1 MAPAPSRPSSPSAG
15 PGLLTRLNTTFWALL
30 DPWIFLSLSLSY
42 LPQTII
48 SLIRQRRFLALL
60 GGPLLS
66 DDFQSAWFGHFW
78 SWAGPQV
85 RSTAEVNVVPL
96 LEGRVRNGEVVP
108 KSEAHAPGVGGVV
121 LEIGPGSGMWVSL
134 FSDEKY
140 LNSSSFPEEQG
151 ETPEGEEG
159 HEEEEGLSASWATI
173 PDDQKPHHRETR
185 TTQKKT
191 TTTAVGTRQRITQVY
206 GVEPNYGIHPLL
218 QHNITQAGLS
228 QTYTILPFG
237 IEDIERYAPQIQP
250 ESLDC
255 IVSILCLCSIPEPQ
269 KNIGILYRYLK
280 PGGRW
285 FVYEHVKCCSNKP
298 GGWFMSAYQAF
309 VNLFWPLCLG
319 GCQLRRDTA
328 RYLKEAGP
336 WTDIDLAQPPKEQWH
351 QTVPHIYGI
360 LTK

>member
-1 MAPAPSRPSSPSAG
+1 MAPSPSRLTGAFTTLKQT
-15 PGLLTRLNTTFWALL
+15 LLALL
-30 DPWIFLSLSLSY
+30 DPWIFMSLSASY
-42 LPQTII
+42 LPTTIL
-48 SLIRQRRFLALL
+48 SLLRQRRFLALL

-66 DDFQSAWFGHFW
+66 NEFQSAWFGHFW

-85 RSTAEVNVVPL
+85 RGNAEANVVPL
-96 LEGRVRNGEVVP
+96 LEGRVTKGQIVS
-108 KSEAHAPGVGGVV
+108 KSEAHVPGVGGVV

-140 LNSSSFPEEQG
+140 LKDEDEQQG
-151 ETPEGEEG
+151 HDGEEE
-159 HEEEEGLSASWATI
+159 HEGLSASWATI
-173 PDDQKPHHRETR
+173 ASSEQQQQKQAT
-185 TTQKKT
+185 KKV
-191 TTTAVGTRQRITQVY
+191 VGSRQRITQVY

-218 QHNITQAGLS
+218 QHNIAQAGLS

-269 KNIGILYRYLK
+269 KNIAILYRYLK

-298 GGWFMSAYQAF
+298 GGWFMNAYQAF
-309 VNLFWPLCLG
+309 VNLFWPVCLG

-328 RYLKEAGP
+328 RYLREAGP
-336 WTDIDLAQPPKEQWH
+336 WTDVDLAQPPKEQWH

>member
-1 MAPAPSRPSSPSAG
+1 MAPSPSRLTGAFTTLKQT
-15 PGLLTRLNTTFWALL
+15 LLALL
-30 DPWIFLSLSLSY
+30 DPWIFMSLSASY
-42 LPQTII
+42 LPTTIL
-48 SLIRQRRFLALL
+48 SLLRQRRFLALL

-66 DDFQSAWFGHFW
+66 NEFQSAWFGHFW

-85 RSTAEVNVVPL
+85 RGNAEANVVPL
-96 LEGRVRNGEVVP
+96 LEGRVTKGQIVS
-108 KSEAHAPGVGGVV
+108 KSEAHVPGVGGVV

-140 LNSSSFPEEQG
+140 LKDEDEQQG
-151 ETPEGEEG
+151 HDGEEE
-159 HEEEEGLSASWATI
+159 HEGLSASWATI
-173 PDDQKPHHRETR
+173 ASEQQQQKQAT
-185 TTQKKT
+185 KKV
-191 TTTAVGTRQRITQVY
+191 VGSRQRITQVY

-269 KNIGILYRYLK
+269 KNIAILYRYLK

-298 GGWFMSAYQAF
+298 GGWFMNAYQAF
-309 VNLFWPLCLG
+309 VNLFWPVCLG

-328 RYLKEAGP
+328 RYLREAGP
-336 WTDIDLAQPPKEQWH
+336 WTDVDLAQPPKEQWH

>member
-1 MAPAPSRPSSPSAG
+1 MAPSPSRPSG
-15 PGLLTRLNTTFWALL
+15 QQPGFLTSLKTTLLALI
-30 DPWIFLSLSLSY
+30 DPWIFMSLSASY
-42 LPQTII
+42 LPTTIL
-48 SLIRQRRFLALL
+48 SLLRQRRFLALL

-66 DDFQSAWFGHFW
+66 NDFQSVWFGHFW

-85 RSTAEVNVVPL
+85 RSNAEANVVPL
-96 LEGRVRNGEVVP
+96 LEGRVTKGQVVS

-140 LNSSSFPEEQG
+140 LKDSEDSEEQEQG
-151 ETPEGEEG
+151 QHGEGEE
-159 HEEEEGLSASWATI
+159 HEGLSASWATI
-173 PDDQKPHHRETR
+173 PASEQQQPPQKQA
-185 TTQKKT
+185 TTPKK
-191 TTTAVGTRQRITQVY
+191 AIGTRQRITQVY

-269 KNIGILYRYLK
+269 KNIGILYRYLR

-285 FVYEHVKCCSNKP
+285 FVYEHVKCCSDMP
-298 GGWFMSAYQAF
+298 GGWFMNAYQAF
-309 VNLFWPLCLG
+309 VNLFWPVCLG

-336 WTDIDLAQPPKEQWH
+336 WTDVDLAQPPKEQWH

>member
-1 MAPAPSRPSSPSAG
+1 MAPSPSRPTG
-15 PGLLTRLNTTFWALL
+15 TVPGFFTSLKTTLLALL
-30 DPWIFLSLSLSY
+30 DPWIFMSLSASY
-42 LPQTII
+42 LPTTIL
-48 SLIRQRRFLALL
+48 SLLRQRRFLALL

-66 DDFQSAWFGHFW
+66 NQFQSAWFGHFW
-78 SWAGPQV
+78 AWAGPQV
-85 RSTAEVNVVPL
+85 RSKAELNVVPL
-96 LEGRVRNGEVVP
+96 LEGRVTNGQIVS
-108 KSEAHAPGVGGVV
+108 KSEAHAAGVGGVV

-140 LNSSSFPEEQG
+140 LKGQVEEDEDDAHGHG
-151 ETPEGEEG
+151 EGDD
-159 HEEEEGLSASWATI
+159 HEGLSASWATI
-173 PDDQKPHHRETR
+173 ASSEQHQHQQQQQQQQQKQ
-185 TTQKKT
+185 TTKK
-191 TTTAVGTRQRITQVY
+191 AIGSRQRITQVY

-285 FVYEHVKCCSNKP
+285 FVYEHVKCCSDMP
-298 GGWFMSAYQAF
+298 GGWFMNAYQAF
-309 VNLFWPLCLG
+309 VNLFWPVCLG

-328 RYLKEAGP
+328 RYLREAGP
-336 WTDIDLAQPPKEQWH
+336 WTDVDLAQPPNEQWH

>member
-1 MAPAPSRPSSPSAG
+1 MAPAPSRLSHPS
-15 PGLLTRLNTTFWALL
+15 LFTRLSSTFWALL
-30 DPWIFLSLSLSY
+30 DPWIFLSLSASY
-42 LPQTII
+42 LPRTIL
-48 SLIRQRRFLALL
+48 SLLRQRRFLALL

-66 DDFQSAWFGHFW
+66 NDFQSVWFGHFW

-85 RSTAEVNVVPL
+85 RSNAEANVVPL
-96 LEGRVRNGEVVP
+96 LEGRVVKGEVVP

-140 LNSSSFPEEQG
+140 LHDE
-151 ETPEGEEG
+151 EGEQQG
-159 HEEEEGLSASWATI
+159 QGEEEGLSASWATI
-173 PDDQKPHHRETR
+173 PEDHKQQK
-185 TTQKKT
+185 QMT
-191 TTTAVGTRQRITQVY
+191 TTKKGSTTVGSRQRITQVY

-298 GGWFMSAYQAF
+298 GGWFMNAYQAF

-328 RYLKEAGP
+328 RYLKEAGS